1 MPIYLKINVLK
12 PFITLCL
19 VSILVICSL
28 SVNAQDKPIQESK
41 TEKAVNCDQ
50 NPRVPILKTGDQV
63 FTAGEL
69 SINSFFQL
77 KELLLFSPCTKKD
90 YQIRGFR
97 MVGAAKGK
105 DPIVIAIKGSQITQ
119 KHLDALKPLGNSFS
133 LFLEDIKAVDADAK
147 FEHSVSFKVR

>member
-1 MPIYLKINVLK
+1 MSIYLKINILQ
-12 PFITLCL
+12 PIFTLCL
-19 VSILVICSL
+19 VSILVLFSL
-28 SVNAQDKPIQESK
+28 SVNAQDKPMKESK
-41 TEKAVNCDQ
+41 TENVVNCDQ

-105 DPIVIAIKGSQITQ
+105 DPIVIAIRGSQITQ

-133 LFLEDIKAVDADAK
+133 LFLEDIKALEADAT
-147 FEHSVSFKVR
+147 FEQSVSFKVR